1 MLFDQEQIRELRQAL
16 KDRLHVRLG
25 EFNDRSMPERLRL
38 VLEELGPTYVK
49 LGQVVSSRSDLLPPD
64 WIAELKKLHDAV
76 PPFPYEQVRQT
87 FIEDLG
93 APPEELF
100 AEFDPV
106 PIAAASI
113 GQVHRARLRSGEAVM
128 VKVQRPGI
136 RDVVKSDFEMIS
148 RLARLIEART
158 AIGRKAGLRD
168 IVAEF
173 SQTLTDEMDYH
184 NEATNADALR
194 HNLMKSPRIH
204 VPYIY
209 WDKVTTRIL
218 TMEAVEGIKIDALA
232 ALKDAGVDLSLL
244 AEDMIK
250 SIFQQLLIDGFF
262 HADPHPGNLFVIPES
277 NTLVFI
283 DLGMTGRL
291 LPEQCEQI
299 SQIVR
304 ALVNRNSKEIVR
316 LVLLVGVPYQTVD
329 EKALRRAVDRMIGR
343 YLNAS
348 LSSISFSQLV
358 SDVLKVVFDHGI
370 RLPGEFSL
378 AVKVL
383 LQAEGIAFQLNPDI
397 QIVEV
402 ASMIWR
408 QVAMRRLNPRYWLDR
423 GSDDA
428 HEVMRLAVSV
438 SRSSEN
444 ILKQLEKG
452 NLKVGVDI
460 TDFDM
465 DQIFVITNRMTGS
478 LVLVGM
484 LIGSALA
491 MGVSP
496 NESWN
501 FIPLLGVIGFIASII
516 LGGSLVWMVFIDLLR
531 GRKHRKRD

>member
-1 MLFDQEQIRELRQAL
+1 MLFDQEQIRELRQL
-16 KDRLHVRLG
+16 FKDRLHLRLG
-25 EFNDRSMPERLRL
+25 EFNDRSLPERLRL
-38 VLEELGPTYVK
+38 MLEELGPTYVK
-49 LGQVVSSRSDLLPPD
+49 LGQVVSSRTDLLPPD

-93 APPEELF
+93 APPEILF

-106 PIAAASI
+106 PVAAASI
-113 GQVHRARLRSGEAVM
+113 GQVHRARLLNGQPVV

-136 RDVVKSDFEMIS
+136 HDVINADIEMIS
-148 RLARLIEART
+148 RLARLVEART

-173 SQTLTDEMDYH
+173 ALSLNEEMDYH

-194 HNLMKSPRIH
+194 HNLRKAPRIH
-204 VPYIY
+204 VPYIH

-218 TMEAVEGIKIDALA
+218 TMEAVEGIKIDDME
-232 ALKDAGVDLSLL
+232 ALKAAGVDLKLL

-262 HADPHPGNLFVIPES
+262 HADPHPGNLFVIPET

-299 SQIVR
+299 SKIVR
-304 ALVNRNSKEIVR
+304 ALVDRDSKEIVR
-316 LVLLVGVPYQTVD
+316 LMLLVGVPYQNVD

-358 SDVLKVVFDHGI
+358 SDVLKVVFEHGI

-378 AVKVL
+378 GVKVL

-397 QIVEV
+397 QIVDV
-402 ASMIWR
+402 ATMIWR
-408 QVAMRRLNPRYWLDR
+408 QVALKRLDPRYWLDR

-428 HEVMRLAVSV
+428 HEAIRMIDSV
-438 SRSSEN
+438 SHSSEA
-444 ILKQLEKG
+444 ILKQIEKG
-452 NLKVGVDI
+452 ALKVGVDL
-460 TDFDM
+460 TDLDM
-465 DQIFVITNRMTGS
+465 DQIFIITNRMTGS

-496 NESWN
+496 NQSWN
-501 FIPLLGVIGFIASII
+501 FIPLLGVIGFIASMA

-531 GRKHRKRD
+531 GRKRRKKE